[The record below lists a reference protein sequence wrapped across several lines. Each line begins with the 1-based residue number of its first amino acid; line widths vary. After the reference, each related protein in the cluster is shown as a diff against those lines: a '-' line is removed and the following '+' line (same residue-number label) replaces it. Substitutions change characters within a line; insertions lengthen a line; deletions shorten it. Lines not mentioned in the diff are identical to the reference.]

1 MKRSLVGIL
10 LTLPLLGCAS
20 VPRDAGLADVRQTV
34 AERTSQTIEM
44 RERAA
49 ESDVPEIHSLL
60 SGEVD
65 AEKAVAVAL
74 ANNPRLQVILADLG
88 FARADLLEASTVSNP
103 IFHGEIRFPGEPK
116 SPYELTLTQSIL
128 ELVQLPQRR
137 RVGRSVFEAAKLRVS
152 AEVLRFAA
160 EAREDFYEL
169 LGATRR
175 LAMSRTAAESARVSA
190 ELAQRQH
197 AAGNITD
204 LDLENQQALYEEA
217 KLELARGEEE
227 VLVRREALIRDM
239 GLRGADI
246 DWTIQKDFPALPESE
261 LDPAQIEAVVAV
273 RRLDIAALRREVEA
287 ARGALPLA
295 RAQAIGDIAADVH
308 HEREPDGTRTT
319 GPGIEFPIPIFNRG
333 AAARARAE
341 ARLRRAEQQLAEA
354 TATAAS
360 QARAARERLV
370 AARARVEY
378 YRDVL
383 LPRRRRIVELTQL
396 EHNAMLVGIYQLL
409 QARQNEAQ
417 ARREYVEAQRDY
429 WVARSEFDRALNG
442 VSEEAMLERT
452 SDLEPQR
459 RQRRRGGH

>member
-1 MKRSLVGIL
+1 MKRGVIGVLLALLVS
-10 LTLPLLGCAS
+10 GCAS

-34 AERTSQTIEM
+34 AERTNQTIQA
-44 RERAA
+44 RDRAI
-49 ESDVPEIHSLL
+49 EGDVPEIQSLL
-60 SGEVD
+60 SGELD
-65 AEKAVAVAL
+65 ADRAVAVAL
-74 ANNPRLQVILADLG
+74 ANNPRLQVVLAELG
-88 FARADLLEASTVSNP
+88 FARAELLEASTVSNP
-103 IFHGEIRFPGEPK
+103 IFHGEIRFPGDPK
-116 SPYELTLTQSIL
+116 RPYELSVTQSLL
-128 ELVQLPQRR
+128 ELVQLPRRR

-160 EAREDFYEL
+160 EVREDFYDL
-169 LGATRR
+169 LGETRK

-217 KLELARGEEE
+217 KLDLARTEEE
-227 VLVRREALIRDM
+227 VLVAREALIRDM
-239 GLRGADI
+239 GLRRADAE
-246 DWTIQKDFPALPESE
+246 WTIQSDFPALPTAE
-261 LDPAQIEAVVAV
+261 LDPAQIEAVVAA
-273 RRLDIAALRREVEA
+273 RRLDIAALRREIEA

-295 RAQAIGDIAADVH
+295 RTEGIGDIAADVH
-308 HEREPDGTRTT
+308 HEREPDGTKTT

-354 TATAAS
+354 MAAATS
-360 QARAARERLV
+360 EARAARERLI

-396 EHNAMLVGIYQLL
+396 EHNAMLVGIFQLL
-409 QARQNEAQ
+409 QARQDEAE
-417 ARREYVEAQRDY
+417 ARRESVEAQRDY
-429 WVARSEFDRALNG
+429 WIARSQFDRALNG
-442 VSEEAMLERT
+442 VSEVAM
-452 SDLEPQR
+452 
-459 RQRRRGGH
+459 RGGH